1 MSSYIYMKILE
12 SQPHRYDR
20 GIALLSLGQ
29 ADRFK
34 RRIVEENVRAGTR
47 MLEIG
52 AGTGTMALMAV
63 SAGALVYG
71 FDVSGA
77 MLDVAREKIEAAG
90 LGEKVELVEMGVSG
104 MDRLEGSSFDLVAS
118 TLVFSELSHDERAYA
133 LREAFRA
140 LKPGGRLVIADEARP
155 RSAARRLVHSL
166 VRIPLLVVTFALTQT
181 STRAV
186 EGLEDQVKEAGFVL
200 EIVERYSFDSFIF
213 LTAGKEEK

>member
-34 RRIVEENVRAGTR
+34 QRIVEEHVRAGTR

-52 AGTGTMALMAV
+52 AGTGTMAMMAAR
-63 SAGALVYG
+63 AGAAVFG

-77 MLDVAREKIEAAG
+77 MLEVARHKVEASG

-104 MDRLEGSSFDLVAS
+104 MDRLEESSFDLVAS
-118 TLVFSELSHDERAYA
+118 TLVFSELSHDERGYA
-133 LREAFRA
+133 LRQAYRA

-155 RSAARRLVHSL
+155 RGVARRLIHSL
-166 VRIPLLVVTFALTQT
+166 VRVPLLVVTFALTQT

-186 EGLEDQVKEAGFVL
+186 EGLEEQVKETGFNL
-200 EIVERYSFDSFIF
+200 ESVERSTLDSFIY
-213 LTAGKEEK
+213 LRARKEEK